1 MGKWFFT
8 RGLSKANCAK
18 KHCHTE
24 QDLYFSIHNRGNC
37 WEIWRKINY
46 FRKSKTGNRSN
57 THFNRYELANICLLL
72 TQVSEDFYISLINY
86 MHLSQSLLNWYDLN
100 KRMLPWRETRDP
112 YKIWISEI
120 ILQQTRIAQG
130 TDYYHRFLV
139 AFPDVQSLA
148 TADEQ
153 DVLKLWQGLG
163 YYSRARNMHYTAKE
177 IVEKYHGLFPQS
189 AEGLKKL
196 KGIGD
201 YTAAAIA
208 SICFDEPTA
217 VLDGNVARVI
227 SRLYA
232 IDTPVDSNEGRKIIT
247 NLTTN
252 LLDANHPGTFNQAV
266 MELGALVCT
275 PKSPSC
281 NTCPLAYACQ
291 ALKHKQI
298 ENFPVKTPKKAA
310 TLRHLNYLVISFKK
324 DNEEFI
330 LMRKRTGKDIWKN
343 MYDFPC
349 IETED
354 ATDTAEI
361 LEASVK
367 SGILEENAFLVKL
380 VSDEYIHQLSH
391 RRLLVRFIRIEVE
404 GEPTL
409 HDNIAVVNKVE
420 IAELPLPR
428 LIDKYLVTML

>member
-1 MGKWFFT
+1 M
-8 RGLSKANCAK
+8 
-18 KHCHTE
+18 
-24 QDLYFSIHNRGNC
+24 YFSIHNRVNC
-37 WEIWRKINY
+37 KEIWRKINY
-46 FRKSKTGNRSN
+46 FRKSKARNRSN
-57 THFNRYELANICLLL
+57 LYFNRYVKANICLLL
-72 TQVSEDFYISLINY
+72 TQVSEDLYISLINC

-100 KRMLPWRETRDP
+100 KRLLPWRETRDP
-112 YKIWISEI
+112 YKIWLSEV
-120 ILQQTRIAQG
+120 ILQQTRVAQG
-130 TDYYHRFLV
+130 KDYYHRFLV
-139 AFPDVQSLA
+139 AFPDVRSLA
-148 TADEQ
+148 NADEQ

-163 YYSRARNMHYTAKE
+163 YYSRARNMHHTAKE
-177 IVEKYHGLFPQS
+177 VVEKYYGVFPQS

-232 IDTPVDSNEGRKIIT
+232 IDTSVDSNEGRKIIT
-247 NLTTN
+247 NLASN
-252 LLDANHPGTFNQAV
+252 LLDTNHPGTFNQAV

-281 NTCPLAYACQ
+281 NTCPLAFACE

-310 TLRHLNYLVISFKK
+310 TVRHLNYLVISFIK
-324 DNEEFI
+324 NHEEFI

-349 IETED
+349 IETKD
-354 ATDTAEI
+354 ATDTAEV
-361 LEASVK
+361 LDATVK
-367 SGILEENAFLVKL
+367 SGILERNAFIVKL
-380 VSDEYIHQLSH
+380 VSGEYVHQLSH
-391 RRLLVRFIRIEVE
+391 RRLLVRFIRIEVQ
-404 GEPTL
+404 GVPGMT
-409 HDNIAVVNKVE
+409 DNIISVKKNQVAD
-420 IAELPLPR
+420 LPLPR
-428 LIDKYLVTML
+428 LIDRYLATMFLS